1 MIGLIINVKK
11 LKYMLFNPKKRN
23 INLRDNTKINQVN
36 NYKYLGSLVNSTK
49 QDIELSK
56 TISWQIM
63 HFMNKIWKCKLQPK
77 LKITIV
83 RSIIETLFLYRSESW
98 TIDAMCVKL
107 EKTINDYY
115 PRMLRMSTNKSW
127 KEGVSNVN
135 LFKSIPIY

>member
-1 MIGLIINVKK
+1 M
-11 LKYMLFNPKKRN
+11 N
-23 INLRDNTKINQVN
+23 I
-36 NYKYLGSLVNSTK
+36 TK
-49 QDIELSK
+49 QDIELRK

-63 HFMNKIWKCKLQPK
+63 HYMNKIWKCKLQRK

-115 PRMLRMSTNKSW
+115 PRM
-127 KEGVSNVN
+127 
-135 LFKSIPIY
+135 